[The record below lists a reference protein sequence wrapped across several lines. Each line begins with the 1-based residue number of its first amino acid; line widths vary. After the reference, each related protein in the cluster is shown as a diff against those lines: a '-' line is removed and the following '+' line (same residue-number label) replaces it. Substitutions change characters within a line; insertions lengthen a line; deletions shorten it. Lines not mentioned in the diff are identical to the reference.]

1 MEHKVIAVD
10 GMNVHYVQA
19 GSGPVVL
26 MVHGVGASQVAW
38 RRNIAPLA
46 DAGFTAIALDLPGHG
61 DSDKPKNIEYDPIA
75 AVHFLAHFLDALKV
89 DRASMMGNSGGGLVA
104 ASFALEYPDRTD
116 RLILVAPGGLAQDVS
131 LFLRLLSVPVVGEI
145 IYNPW
150 MHNTVGMSKQLFYS
164 PPSFPRDVLEELD
177 RVQSMPGATRAALRS
192 IRSSINYRGM
202 MDRRLV
208 IDRLGSLTAPL
219 LTVWGENDQ
228 LIPVSHVQA
237 VRQVV
242 PHGLVRTFPE
252 CGHWPQMEKAA
263 EFNPL
268 IIEFLEGSLD
278 KQAGQPSS

>member
-10 GMNVHYVQA
+10 GMNVHYVHA

-26 MVHGVGASQVAW
+26 LVHGVGASQVAW
-38 RRNIAPLA
+38 RSNIAPLA
-46 DAGFTAIALDLPGHG
+46 NAGFTVVALDLPGHG
-61 DSDKPKNIEYDPIA
+61 DSDKPKNIEYDPVA

-89 DRASMMGNSGGGLVA
+89 DRASVMGNSGGGLVA
-104 ASFALEYPDRTD
+104 ASFALEYPERTD
-116 RLILVAPGGLAQDVS
+116 RVVLVAPGGLAQDVS

-145 IYNPW
+145 IFNPW
-150 MHNTVGMSKQLFYS
+150 IHNTMGMSKHLFYS
-164 PPSFPRDVLEELD
+164 PLSFPRDVLKELD

-192 IRSSINYRGM
+192 IRSSIDYRGM
-202 MDRRLV
+202 MGCRLV
-208 IDRLGSLTAPL
+208 VHRLDSLAAPL
-219 LTVWGENDQ
+219 LTVWGENDR

-242 PHGLVRTFPE
+242 PHSLVRTFPE

-268 IIEFLEGSLD
+268 AIEFLEGSLD

>member
-10 GMNVHYVQA
+10 GMNVHYVKA

-26 MVHGVGASQVAW
+26 LVHGVGASQVAW
-38 RRNIAPLA
+38 RSNVVPLA
-46 DAGFTAIALDLPGHG
+46 DAGFTVVALDLPGHG

-89 DRASMMGNSGGGLVA
+89 DRASMMGNSGGGLIA
-104 ASFALEYPDRTD
+104 ASFALEYPERTD
-116 RLILVAPGGLAQDVS
+116 RLILVAPGGLAHDVS

-150 MHNTVGMSKQLFYS
+150 VHNTVGMSKQLFYS
-164 PPSFPRDVLEELD
+164 PRSFPQDVLEELD

-192 IRSSINYRGM
+192 IRSSIDYRGM

-208 IDRLGSLTAPL
+208 IDRLESLAAPL

-228 LIPVSHVQA
+228 LIPASHLDA
-237 VRQVV
+237 IREVV
-242 PHGLVRTFPE
+242 PHGIVRTFPE

-268 IIEFLEGSLD
+268 VIGFLEGSLG

>member
-1 MEHKVIAVD
+1 
-10 GMNVHYVQA
+10 MNVHYVQA

-26 MVHGVGASQVAW
+26 LVHGVGASHVAW
-38 RRNIAPLA
+38 RSNVVPLA
-46 DAGFTAIALDLPGHG
+46 DAGFTIVALDLPGHG
-61 DSDKPKNIEYDPIA
+61 DSDKPKNIDYDPIA
-75 AVHFLAHFLDALKV
+75 AVRFIAHFLDALEV
-89 DRASMMGNSGGGLVA
+89 NRASVMGNSGGGLIA
-104 ASFALEYPDRTD
+104 ASFALEYPERTD
-116 RLILVAPGGLAQDVS
+116 RLILVAPGGLAHDVS

-150 MHNTVGMSKQLFYS
+150 VHNTVGMSKQLFYD
-164 PPSFPRDVLEELD
+164 PQAFPKDVLEELD

-192 IRSSINYRGM
+192 IRSSIDYRGM

-208 IDRLGSLTAPL
+208 TKRLDSLGVPL

-237 VRQVV
+237 VRDAV
-242 PHGLVRTFPE
+242 PHGLVRTLPK

-268 IIEFLEGSLD
+268 VIEFLKGSFD
-278 KQAGQPSS
+278 KQPGQPRS

>member
-10 GMNVHYVQA
+10 GMNVHYVHA

-26 MVHGVGASQVAW
+26 LVHGVGASQVAW

-46 DAGFTAIALDLPGHG
+46 DAGFAVVALDLPGHG

-89 DRASMMGNSGGGLVA
+89 DRASVMGNSGGGLIA
-104 ASFALEYPDRTD
+104 ASFALEYPERTH
-116 RLILVAPGGLAQDVS
+116 RLVLVAPGGLAQDVS

-150 MHNTVGMSKQLFYS
+150 VHNTVGMSKQLFYS
-164 PPSFPRDVLEELD
+164 PLSFPREVLEELD

-208 IDRLGSLTAPL
+208 VDRLDSLAAPL

-237 VRQVV
+237 VRELV

-268 IIEFLEGSLD
+268 AIEFLEGSLD

>member
-1 MEHKVIAVD
+1 
-10 GMNVHYVQA
+10 MNVHYVQA
-19 GSGPVVL
+19 GSGPVVVL
-26 MVHGVGASQVAW
+26 VHGVGASQVAW
-38 RRNIAPLA
+38 RSNIAPLA
-46 DAGFTAIALDLPGHG
+46 DAGFTVVALDLPGHG

-75 AVHFLAHFLDALKV
+75 AVRFIAHFLDALKV
-89 DRASMMGNSGGGLVA
+89 DRASVMGNSGGGLIA

-150 MHNTVGMSKQLFYS
+150 VHNTVGMSKQLFYD
-164 PPSFPRDVLEELD
+164 PQAFPKDVLEELD

-192 IRSSINYRGM
+192 IRSSIDYRGM

-208 IDRLGSLTAPL
+208 TKRLDSLGVPL

-237 VRQVV
+237 VRDAV
-242 PHGLVRTFPE
+242 PHGLVRTLPK

-268 IIEFLEGSLD
+268 VIEFLKGSFD
-278 KQAGQPSS
+278 KHPGQPLS